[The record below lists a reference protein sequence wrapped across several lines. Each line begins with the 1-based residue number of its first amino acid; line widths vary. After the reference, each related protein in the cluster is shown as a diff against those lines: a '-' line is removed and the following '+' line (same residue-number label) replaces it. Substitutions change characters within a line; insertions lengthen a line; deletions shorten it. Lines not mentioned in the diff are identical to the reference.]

1 MDPVVS
7 KGAAVLV
14 RPHLVQEA
22 LDRYRAGWCLEQFF
36 YTSEELFEYER
47 QTWLARQWYLI
58 GHVSEVPQ
66 IGDYIVRELLGE
78 SLIVV
83 RASRSVIRGFFNVC
97 RHRGSR
103 ICREDGAAT
112 VLTCPYHAW
121 SYALDGRLR
130 SATALVEGTDKSQ
143 LGLKPVQIREYGGL
157 IFCAL
162 DASTPKPHE
171 AEAFVPGLEYQ
182 GVPGARI
189 AARRHYPT
197 AANWKLVID
206 NFLECYHCLPAHPQ
220 YSAMMRHV
228 KRYSLDS
235 PAKASEWDREVEAW
249 VRAEAIT
256 DFPGAVFETADA
268 DWSLTG
274 ITRFPIGAGHKT
286 QSEDGQPVAP
296 LMGRYPRYDGG
307 VAHFG
312 VAPFAYFFGLNDHA
326 VLFQFLPRAVDYTDV
341 TVTWLVDAAAPLD
354 SVDVERMVWLWDV
367 TTVQDKNIIEGNAAG
382 VRSSAYVPGPYSK
395 LEEWGIQVTTKYI
408 DELRA
413 QLLVGA

>member
-1 MDPVVS
+1 
-7 KGAAVLV
+7 VLV
-14 RPHLVQEA
+14 RPRLEEA
-22 LDRYRAGWCLEQFF
+22 LDRYRPGWSLEQFF

-47 QTWLARQWYLI
+47 QSWLARQWYLI
-58 GHVSEVPQ
+58 GQASEVPQ

-78 SLIVV
+78 SLIFV
-83 RASRSVIRGFFNVC
+83 RASQGEIHGFFNVC

-103 ICREDGAAT
+103 ICREDGSTTAF
-112 VLTCPYHAW
+112 TCPYHAW
-121 SYALDGRLR
+121 AYALDGRLR
-130 SATALVEGTDKSQ
+130 SATALVDGIDRSD

-162 DASTPKPHE
+162 DPRAPSPDE
-171 AEAFVPGLEYQ
+171 AAGLAPALEYQ

-235 PAKASEWDREVEAW
+235 PAKASEWDREVETW
-249 VRAEAIT
+249 VRTEAIG
-256 DFPGAVFETADA
+256 DFPGAIFETADA
-268 DWSLTG
+268 EWGLAE

-286 QSEDGQPVAP
+286 QSEDGRPVAP

-312 VAPFAYFFGLNDHA
+312 VPPFAYFFGLNDHA
-326 VLFQFLPRAVDYTDV
+326 VLFQFLPRAVDQTDV
-341 TVTWLVDAAAPLD
+341 TVTWLVDGAATPDA
-354 SVDVERMVWLWDV
+354 VDVERMVWLWDV
-367 TTVQDKNIIEGNAAG
+367 TTLQDKTIIEANAAG
-382 VRSSAYVPGPYSK
+382 VRSRAYVPGPYSK
-395 LEEWGIQVTTKYI
+395 LEQWGIPVTTKYI
-408 DELRA
+408 ADMRA
-413 QLLVGA
+413 QLATGD